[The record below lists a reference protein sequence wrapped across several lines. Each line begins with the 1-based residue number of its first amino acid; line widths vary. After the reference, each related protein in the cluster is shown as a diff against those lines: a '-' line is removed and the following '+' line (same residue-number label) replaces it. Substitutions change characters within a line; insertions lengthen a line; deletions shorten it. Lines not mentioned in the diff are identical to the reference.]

1 MPMPVLRFAPSPNGR
16 LHLGHALSAL
26 INERLAQ
33 KLKGRLLLRIEDID
47 RQRCTPELEMRMIE
61 DLDWLGIEFERPHL
75 RQSENFD
82 AYRHALDRLAARG
95 LLYPAFLSRSEIRQA
110 VMAEEARTGRPWPR
124 DPDGA
129 PLLPPI
135 DRLRPESERR
145 ALIEAGHPFAW
156 RLDMQAALAE
166 AALPLAF
173 EDLQVSRDGKKSL
186 VEARP
191 DLWGDVLLARRDTP
205 TSYHLSVVVDD
216 AAQGVTHVVRG
227 QDLFPRDRCACAA
240 AAASRPAA
248 ACLLPPPAGAGCG
261 RAQAFQKRRGD
272 RARRITRGRRNAGID
287 SCAFCRDDQFR
298 VRIRFSSVNS
308 RRAAKAT
315 AIAKPSS
322 YSVPCGMFQSP
333 S

>member
-227 QDLFPRDRCACAA
+227 QDLFPATAVHVLLQQLLGLPQPVYCHHPLVLGADGRKLSKSDGATALAELRAA
-240 AAASRPAA
+240 GETPESI
-248 ACLLPPPAGAGCG
+248 
-261 RAQAFQKRRGD
+261 
-272 RARRITRGRRNAGID
+272 RARFAETI
-287 SCAFCRDDQFR
+287 
-298 VRIRFSSVNS
+298 SSVS
-308 RRAAKAT
+308 GFVSAA
-315 AIAKPSS
+315 
-322 YSVPCGMFQSP
+322 
-333 S
+333 